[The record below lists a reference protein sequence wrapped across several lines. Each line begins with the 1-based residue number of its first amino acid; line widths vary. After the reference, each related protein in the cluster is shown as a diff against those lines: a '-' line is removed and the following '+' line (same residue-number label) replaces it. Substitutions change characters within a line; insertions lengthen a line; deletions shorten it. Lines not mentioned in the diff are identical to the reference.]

1 MSIYAALTKAA
12 YRATV
17 RDATT
22 LFFTFAFPLVFL
34 VIFGLIFRGQEVADT
49 GLGYVDFIAPGVLS
63 WGLASAAL
71 FGVSFTLMQWR
82 NDDLLRIIR
91 LTPASIWS
99 VVGSRY
105 LVALGIG
112 VAQSLLFV
120 GVAMLPVF
128 GMRPHSTWPLALPV
142 MLLAVTAF
150 LALGLIVGSI
160 ANTPEAVAGIANC
173 VVVPM
178 AFLSGSFYP
187 LELMPGWLQGIS
199 RALPLRY
206 VNDGMSYALAGQLT
220 MNDYLLSCGAL
231 VGCSAV
237 FAFIGMRIFRW
248 SNDS

>member
-1 MSIYAALTKAA
+1 MSAYAALSRATYK
-12 YRATV
+12 ATV

-34 VIFGLIFRGQEVADT
+34 VIFGLIFRDQEVGDT
-49 GLGYVDFIAPGVLS
+49 GRGYIDYIAPGVLS

-91 LTPASIWS
+91 LSPTSIWS
-99 VVGSRY
+99 VIGSRY
-105 LVALGIG
+105 IVALAIG

-128 GMRPHSTWPLALPV
+128 GMRPDSTWPLSIPI

-150 LALGLIVGSI
+150 LALGLIVGSR
-160 ANTPEAVAGIANC
+160 ANTAEAVAAIANC
-173 VVVPM
+173 IVVPM

-206 VNDGMSYALAGQLT
+206 VNDGMAYAFTSFGT
-220 MNDYLLSCGAL
+220 MNDYLLSCAAL
-231 VGCSAV
+231 VAFAAV
-237 FAFIGMRIFRW
+237 FVVIGVRTFRW
-248 SNDS
+248 SNDA

>member
-1 MSIYAALTKAA
+1 MSTYAALTRASYK
-12 YRATV
+12 ATV

-34 VIFGLIFRGQEVADT
+34 VIFGLIFRGREVADT
-49 GLGYVDFIAPGVLS
+49 GHGYVDFIAPGVLS

-71 FGVSFTLMQWR
+71 FGVAFTLMQWR
-82 NDDLLRIIR
+82 ADDLLRIIR
-91 LTPASIWS
+91 LSPASILS

-105 LVALGIG
+105 VVALGIG

-128 GMRPHSTWPLALPV
+128 GMRPDPTWPLALPV
-142 MLLAVTAF
+142 MLLAVTSF
-150 LALGLIVGSI
+150 LALGLIVGSR
-160 ANTPEAVAGIANC
+160 ANTPEAVAGIANFI
-173 VVVPM
+173 VVPM

-187 LELMPGWLQGIS
+187 LELMPDWLQAIS

-206 VNDGMSYALAGQLT
+206 VNDGMAYALSGQGD
-220 MNDYLLSCGAL
+220 MNDYLLACGAL
-231 VGCSAV
+231 VGYSVV
-237 FAFIGMRIFRW
+237 FAVIGVRTFRW

>member
-1 MSIYAALTKAA
+1 MSAYAALSRATYK
-12 YRATV
+12 ATV

-34 VIFGLIFRGQEVADT
+34 VIFGLIFRDQEVSDT
-49 GLGYVDFIAPGVLS
+49 GRGYVDYIASGVLS

-91 LTPASIWS
+91 LSPTSIWS
-99 VVGSRY
+99 VIGSRY
-105 LVALGIG
+105 VVALGIG

-120 GVAMLPVF
+120 GVAMLPLF
-128 GMRPHSTWPLALPV
+128 GMRPDPTWPLSIPI

-150 LALGLIVGSI
+150 LALGLIVGSR
-160 ANTPEAVAGIANC
+160 ANTPEAVAAIANC
-173 VVVPM
+173 IVVPM

-199 RALPLRY
+199 RVLPLRY
-206 VNDGMSYALAGQLT
+206 VNDGMAYAFTGAGTL
-220 MNDYLLSCGAL
+220 NDYWLSCAVL
-231 VGCSAV
+231 VAFAAV
-237 FAFIGMRIFRW
+237 FVVIGVRTFRW

>member
-1 MSIYAALTKAA
+1 MSAFAALS
-12 YRATV
+12 RATYKANV

-34 VIFGLIFRGQEVADT
+34 VIFGLIFRNQEVADT
-49 GLGYVDFIAPGVLS
+49 GRGYVDYIAPGVLS

-91 LTPASIWS
+91 LSPISIWS
-99 VVGSRY
+99 VIGSRY

-128 GMRPHSTWPLALPV
+128 GMRPDPTWPLSVPV
-142 MLLAVTAF
+142 MLLAVTTF
-150 LALGLIVGSI
+150 LALGLIVGSR
-160 ANTPEAVAGIANC
+160 ADTPEAVAAIANC
-173 VVVPM
+173 IVVPM

-206 VNDGMSYALAGQLT
+206 VNDGMAYAFTGFGT
-220 MNDYLLSCGAL
+220 MNDYLLSCVAL
-231 VGCSAV
+231 VAFAAV
-237 FAFIGMRIFRW
+237 FVAVGVRTFRW
-248 SNDS
+248 SNNS

>member
-1 MSIYAALTKAA
+1 MSAYAALSRATYK
-12 YRATV
+12 ATV

-34 VIFGLIFRGQEVADT
+34 VIFGLIFRNQQVGDT
-49 GLGYVDFIAPGVLS
+49 GRGYVDYIAPGVLS

-91 LTPASIWS
+91 LSPTSLWS
-99 VVGSRY
+99 VIGSRY
-105 LVALGIG
+105 VVALGIG

-128 GMRPHSTWPLALPV
+128 GMRPDPTWPLAIPT

-150 LALGLIVGSI
+150 LALGLIVGSR
-160 ANTPEAVAGIANC
+160 ANTAEAVAAIANC
-173 VVVPM
+173 IVVPM

-206 VNDGMSYALAGQLT
+206 VNDGMAYAFTGFGT
-220 MNDYLLSCGAL
+220 MTDYLISCGAL
-231 VGCSAV
+231 VAFAV
-237 FAFIGMRIFRW
+237 AFALIGVRTFRW

>member
-1 MSIYAALTKAA
+1 MSAYAALSRATYK
-12 YRATV
+12 ATV

-34 VIFGLIFRGQEVADT
+34 VIFGLIFRNQEVGDT
-49 GLGYVDFIAPGVLS
+49 GRGYVDYIAPGVLS

-91 LTPASIWS
+91 LSPTSLWS
-99 VVGSRY
+99 VIGSRY
-105 LVALGIG
+105 VVALGIG

-128 GMRPHSTWPLALPV
+128 GMRPDPTWPLAIPT

-150 LALGLIVGSI
+150 LALGLIVGSR
-160 ANTPEAVAGIANC
+160 ANTAEAVAAIANC
-173 VVVPM
+173 IVVPM

-206 VNDGMSYALAGQLT
+206 VNDGMAYAFTGFGT
-220 MNDYLLSCGAL
+220 MNDYLLSCAAL
-231 VGCSAV
+231 VAFAVV
-237 FAFIGMRIFRW
+237 FAVIGVRTFRW

>member
-1 MSIYAALTKAA
+1 MSAYTALARASYKAS
-12 YRATV
+12 V

-34 VIFGLIFRGQEVADT
+34 VIFGLIFRNQEVAET
-49 GLGYVDFIAPGVLS
+49 GHGYIDFIAPGVLS

-82 NDDLLRIIR
+82 HDDLLRIIR
-91 LTPASIWS
+91 LAPTSVWS

-105 LVALGIG
+105 AVALAIG

-120 GVAMLPVF
+120 GVAMLPF
-128 GMRPHSTWPLALPV
+128 LGMRPDSKWPLSLPM
-142 MLLAVTAF
+142 MLLAVTTF
-150 LALGLIVGSI
+150 LALGLIVGSR
-160 ANTPEAVAGIANC
+160 ADTAEAVAAIANC
-173 VVVPM
+173 IVVPM

-206 VNDGMSYALAGQLT
+206 VNDGMAYAFTGFGT
-220 MNDYLLSCGAL
+220 MTDYLVACAAL
-231 VGCSAV
+231 IGFAVV
-237 FAFIGMRIFRW
+237 FAVVGVRTFRW
-248 SNDS
+248 SRDS

>member
-1 MSIYAALTKAA
+1 MSAYAALSRATYK
-12 YRATV
+12 ATV

-34 VIFGLIFRGQEVADT
+34 VIFGLIFRDQQVGDT
-49 GLGYVDFIAPGVLS
+49 GRGYVDYIAPGVLS

-91 LTPASIWS
+91 LSPTSIWS
-99 VVGSRY
+99 VIGSRY
-105 LVALGIG
+105 VVALGIG

-120 GVAMLPVF
+120 GIAMLPVF
-128 GMRPHSTWPLALPV
+128 GMRPDSTWPLAIPI

-150 LALGLIVGSI
+150 LALGLIVGSQ
-160 ANTPEAVAGIANC
+160 ANTPEAVAAIANC
-173 VVVPM
+173 IVVPM

-187 LELMPGWLQGIS
+187 LELMPGWMQVIS

-206 VNDGMSYALAGQLT
+206 VNDGMAYAFTGFGT
-220 MNDYLLSCGAL
+220 MNDYLLACAAL
-231 VGCSAV
+231 VAFGAV
-237 FAFIGMRIFRW
+237 FAVIGVRTFRW